1 MYNNVEMRKMDFDDA
16 VESVYRALPPQ
27 QETTATPLLLL
38 LSGLP
43 GTGKSHLARKIAEEL
58 PCVIVE
64 SDLARKILTGGNPDY
79 TPAESAFIHRV
90 SRQVIERLL
99 RRGHRVIHDATN
111 LAEWHREQV
120 YRLTTRT
127 HSKLVIVRTI
137 APEAVVRE
145 RLAQRFTN
153 RDPSDLSDADWNVH
167 EQLQAEHEPVRR
179 PHLVID
185 TSGDMQQAVRKIL
198 RALKDL

>member
-1 MYNNVEMRKMDFDDA
+1 MYNNAEMRKMDFDGG
-16 VESVYRALPPQ
+16 VESVYRALSPL

-43 GTGKSHLARKIAEEL
+43 GTGKSYLARKIAEEL

-64 SDLARKILTGGNPDY
+64 SDMARKILTGGSPDY

-90 SRQVIERLL
+90 SRRVIDRLL
-99 RRGHRVIHDATN
+99 SQGYRVIHDATN

-127 HSKLVIVRTI
+127 HSKLLIVQTI
-137 APEAVVRE
+137 APEEVVRE

-153 RDPSDLSDADWNVH
+153 RDPRDLSDADWNVH
-167 EQLQAEHEPVRR
+167 EQLQTEHEPVRR
-179 PHLVID
+179 PHLVVD
-185 TSGDMQQAVRKIL
+185 TSGDIQETVRKIL
-198 RALKDL
+198 RAAR